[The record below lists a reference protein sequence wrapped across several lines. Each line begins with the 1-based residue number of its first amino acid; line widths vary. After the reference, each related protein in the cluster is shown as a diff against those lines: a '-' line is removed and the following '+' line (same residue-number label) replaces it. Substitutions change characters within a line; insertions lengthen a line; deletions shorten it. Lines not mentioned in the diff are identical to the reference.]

1 MPDKKYPLIICE
13 ICGLPD
19 GVRKIPDLE
28 VNCDCKGRLC
38 RAHCI
43 TGHGTHA
50 GTEQPEPYRAE
61 FIKWNIRNKS
71 RMGETGRWRNTCLA
85 HSGSSTGQPSVE
97 RPYEYAQ

>member
-1 MPDKKYPLIICE
+1 MPVNKYPLIICE

-28 VNCDCKGRLC
+28 LNCECKGRLC

-61 FIKWNIRNKS
+61 FIKWKIRNKS
-71 RMGETGRWRNTCLA
+71 QDGRNRSMAEPVLGA
-85 HSGSSTGQPSVE
+85 FQQIHGSTKH
-97 RPYEYAQ
+97 